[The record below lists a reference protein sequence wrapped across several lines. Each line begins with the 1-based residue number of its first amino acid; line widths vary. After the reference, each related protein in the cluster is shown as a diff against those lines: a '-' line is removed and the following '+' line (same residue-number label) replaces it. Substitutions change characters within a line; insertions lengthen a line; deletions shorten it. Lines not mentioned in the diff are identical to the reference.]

1 MRLVRLTKAQVED
14 IYKNKM
20 TVDFPKPE
28 LKPLEVILKAI
39 DDDIYEPLG
48 LFDDS
53 KNIGYTFLV
62 KLGRNYLVD
71 YLAVHSDSRNN
82 GAGSQMVQLLAD
94 YLKDA
99 GNVIGEVEDPD
110 HATDAAAKDIQTRR
124 LNFYFRNGCTD
135 TGLRVKCF
143 GVPFRILRVGQ
154 RQSENHDE
162 LWTMYQEFYRRVLPK
177 EMFEKNIV
185 RST

>member
-1 MRLVRLTKAQVED
+1 MQLERLTKAQVED

-39 DDDIYEPLG
+39 DEDIYEPLG

-62 KLGRNYLVD
+62 KLGRDYLVD

-82 GAGSQMVQLLAD
+82 GAGSRMVQLLAD

-154 RQSENHDE
+154 RQSEDHDE

-185 RST
+185 RSL